1 MEIGSNSREQL
12 KSLVDRVERLKDEQ
26 DVIGED
32 IKEVLA
38 EAKGNGFD
46 AKTIRKVV
54 AIRRKG
60 LKEHS
65 EETALVDLY
74 CKTVGMEMLE

>member
-12 KSLVDRVERLKDEQ
+12 KSLIDRVERLQDEQ
-26 DVIGED
+26 AVLAED

-46 AKTIRKVV
+46 TKIIRKVI

-60 LKEHS
+60 VNEYQ
-65 EETALVDLY
+65 EERALLDLY
-74 CKTVGMEMLE
+74 CKTIGLEFLE